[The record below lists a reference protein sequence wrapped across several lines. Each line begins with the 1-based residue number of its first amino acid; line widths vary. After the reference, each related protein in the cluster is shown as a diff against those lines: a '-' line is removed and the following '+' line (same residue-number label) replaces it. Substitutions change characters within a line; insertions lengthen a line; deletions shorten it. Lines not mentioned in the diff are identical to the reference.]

1 MKKIKSKIKEL
12 KNETFALYL
21 AYKDPRI
28 PWWKKAYLALIIGYL
43 FSPIDLIPDFIP
55 ILGYIDDLILVPLG
69 ILLAVK
75 LIDKK
80 ILRECR
86 QKAAEETNSD
96 LPIGKK
102 TSVII
107 IIIWIIG
114 IGLMILTLFNLL

>member
-12 KNETFALYL
+12 KKETFALYL
-21 AYKDPRI
+21 VYKDPRV

-80 ILRECR
+80 ILKECQ
-86 QKAAEETNSD
+86 QKAVEETNSA

-107 IIIWIIG
+107 ISIWIIG
-114 IGLMILTLFNLL
+114 IGLILLTLFNLF

>member
-12 KNETFALYL
+12 KKETFALYL
-21 AYKDPRI
+21 VYRDPRI
-28 PWWKKAYLALIIGYL
+28 SWWKKAYLALIIGYL

-69 ILLAVK
+69 ILLAVR
-75 LIDKK
+75 LIDEK
-80 ILRECR
+80 ILKECR
-86 QKAAEETNSD
+86 QKAAEETNGA

-114 IGLMILTLFNLL
+114 IGVIVLTLFNLR

>member
-1 MKKIKSKIKEL
+1 MKKIKNKIKEL
-12 KNETFALYL
+12 KKETFALYL

-80 ILRECR
+80 ILKECR
-86 QKAAEETNSD
+86 QKAAEETNGT

-102 TSVII
+102 TSFII
-107 IIIWIIG
+107 ISIWIIG
-114 IGLMILTLFNLL
+114 IGLIILALFNLL

>member
-12 KNETFALYL
+12 KKETFALYL
-21 AYKDPRI
+21 VYKDSRI
-28 PWWKKAYLALIIGYL
+28 SWWKKAYLALIIGYL

-69 ILLAVK
+69 ILLAVR
-75 LIDKK
+75 LIDEK
-80 ILRECR
+80 ILKECR
-86 QKAAEETNSD
+86 QKAAEETNGT

-114 IGLMILTLFNLL
+114 MGLIVLTLFNLL